1 MIKITDLIFRY
12 DEDGENVLDKVN
24 MDIKDG
30 EFVAVL
36 GHNGSGKSTLA
47 RHFNAILLP
56 AGGKVYAD
64 GMDTSDDSLAFEI
77 RRRIGMVFQ
86 NPDNQIV
93 ATTVEDDVAFAPEN
107 LGVKSEEIRIR
118 VDNALKTVGMS
129 EYAKKPP
136 HKLSGGQ
143 KQRVAIAGVL
153 AMEPTCIALD
163 EPTAM
168 LDPVGRK
175 EVMSTLKKLNRE
187 KKITIIL
194 ITHNMDEAA
203 EADRIVVMSEG
214 RDVLGGTPK
223 EVFSQVD
230 EIKKLSLDVPQI
242 TELMQRV
249 RKHGIDVPVD
259 VLTVDEGIN
268 TLKKVL
274 PENPVD
280 FNFCEKEVKTGESVL
295 KAENL
300 CFTYSD
306 SINMETKALENINID
321 IKKGEY
327 VGIIGHT
334 GSGKTTL
341 VQMFNG
347 LLKPTSGKV
356 LYNGRDI
363 CGKDINLRQL
373 RGRVGLVFQYPEHQ
387 LFEET
392 VERDIAFGAYNMGLS
407 DEEVKVRVREA
418 AQAAGVSEELFP
430 KSPFELSGG
439 QKRRVAI
446 AGVLAMKPDVLILD
460 EPGAGLDPRSRRKIL
475 DLTKKMHNELGI
487 TVIMVSHSMEDI
499 ASYAHRLI
507 VMNKGGILT
516 QGTPREVFSEM
527 EGLRKAG
534 LDAPAVTLLMNR
546 LCNIN
551 VCTVDEAEEYI
562 VKTAGGAVHD

>member
-12 DEDGENVLDKVN
+12 DENDRNVLDNVN

-47 RHFNAILLP
+47 RHMNGILLP
-56 AGGKVYAD
+56 MGGKVYAD
-64 GMDTSDDSLAFEI
+64 GMDTTDESLIYKI
-77 RRRIGMVFQ
+77 RRHIGMVFQ

-118 VDNALKTVGMS
+118 VDNALKIVGMS
-129 EYAKKPP
+129 EFAKKPP

-153 AMEPTCIALD
+153 AMEPSCIVLD

-168 LDPVGRK
+168 LDPIGRN

-187 KKITIIL
+187 KKITVIL
-194 ITHNMDEAA
+194 ITHNMDEASK
-203 EADRIVVMSEG
+203 ADRIVVMSEG
-214 RDVLGGTPK
+214 RDVLRGTPK
-223 EVFSQVD
+223 EVFSKYK

-242 TELMQRV
+242 TELMHRLKN
-249 RKHGIDVPVD
+249 RGIDVPCD
-259 VLTVDEGIN
+259 VLTVDEGVNALSGIVPMN
-268 TLKKVL
+268 KIEYNFKKQ
-274 PENPVD
+274 D
-280 FNFCEKEVKTGESVL
+280 IKTGETIL
-295 KAENL
+295 KTENL
-300 CFTYSD
+300 CFCYSD
-306 SINMETKALENINID
+306 GINFETKALDNINID
-321 IKKGEY
+321 IKRGEY

-347 LLKPTSGKV
+347 LLKPTTGRV
-356 LYNGRDI
+356 LYDGRDI
-363 CGKDINLRQL
+363 GGKDINLRRL

-392 VERDIAFGAYNMGLS
+392 VERDIAFGAKNMGLS
-407 DEEVKVRVREA
+407 DDEVKIRVREA
-418 AQAAGVSEELFP
+418 AQAADVSEELFF

-460 EPGAGLDPRSRRKIL
+460 EPAAGLDPKSRRKIL
-475 DLTKKMHNELGI
+475 DLTKSMHKDLGI

-507 VMNKGGILT
+507 VMNKGSVLT
-516 QGTPREVFSEM
+516 QGTPIEVFSDIDR
-527 EGLRKAG
+527 LKKAG
-534 LDAPAVTLLMNR
+534 LNAPAVTLLMSR
-546 LCNIN
+546 LCGVN

-562 VKTAGGAVHD
+562 LKTAGGGIK

>member
-12 DEDGENVLDKVN
+12 DENDRNVLDNVN

-47 RHFNAILLP
+47 RHMNGILLP
-56 AGGKVYAD
+56 VGGKVYAD
-64 GMDTSDDSLAFEI
+64 GMDTTDESLIFEI
-77 RRRIGMVFQ
+77 RRHIGMVFQ

-118 VDNALKTVGMS
+118 VDNALKIVGMS
-129 EYAKKPP
+129 EFAKKPP

-153 AMEPTCIALD
+153 AMEPSCIVLD

-168 LDPVGRK
+168 LDPIGRN

-187 KKITIIL
+187 KNITVIL
-194 ITHNMDEAA
+194 ITHNMDEASK
-203 EADRIVVMSEG
+203 ADRIVVMSEG
-214 RDVLGGTPK
+214 RDVLRGTPK
-223 EVFSQVD
+223 EVFSKYE

-242 TELMQRV
+242 TELMHRLYNRGV
-249 RKHGIDVPVD
+249 DVPCD

-268 TLKKVL
+268 ALSGIVPLNKI
-274 PENPVD
+274 EY
-280 FNFCEKEVKTGESVL
+280 NFEKQDIKTGETIL
-295 KAENL
+295 KIENL
-300 CFTYSD
+300 CFCYSNG
-306 SINMETKALENINID
+306 INFETKALDNINID
-321 IKKGEY
+321 IKRGEY

-347 LLKPTSGKV
+347 LLKPTSGRV
-356 LYNGRDI
+356 FYDGRDI
-363 CGKDINLRQL
+363 GGKDINLRRL

-392 VERDIAFGAYNMGLS
+392 VERDIAFGAKNMGLS
-407 DEEVKVRVREA
+407 DNEVKTRVREA
-418 AQAAGVSEELFP
+418 AQAAGVSEELFL

-460 EPGAGLDPRSRRKIL
+460 EPAAGLDPKSRRKIL
-475 DLTKKMHNELGI
+475 DLTKSMHKDLGI

-507 VMNKGGILT
+507 VMNKGSVLT
-516 QGTPREVFSEM
+516 QGTPTEVFSDIDR
-527 EGLRKAG
+527 LKKAG
-534 LDAPAVTLLMNR
+534 LNAPAVTLLMNR
-546 LCNIN
+546 LYGVN
-551 VCTVDEAEEYI
+551 VCTVDEAEDYI
-562 VKTAGGAVHD
+562 LNIAGGGIK